1 MNRIKLALALI
12 ATAGLAAGLAASHG
26 GLARW
31 PGLIWGGATAV
42 LLAALFVQIVGSL
55 RKGEFGLDIVAALS
69 MSTALAFGETL
80 AGAVVAVMYAGG
92 QLLEDYAQTRA
103 RSELNSLLGR
113 APKTALVYTDD
124 HLSEVAIDDIRPG
137 DRILVRQGEL
147 VPVDGRIIRGEALLD
162 KSILTGESVP
172 QREPEGSDILS
183 GSISLDMAFDME
195 ATRRA
200 ADSAYLSIVRLV
212 QLAQS
217 AKAPMVRLADRFAMW
232 FLLFAVLLA
241 GLAWMLSREETRLLA
256 VLVAATPCPL
266 ILAVPVALVAG
277 ISKAARHGI
286 LVKGGPVLEALARVS
301 VLVSD
306 KTGTLT
312 HGRADL
318 ADIEATARI
327 APNEVLRLAASLDQ
341 ASNHVMAA
349 AIVDA
354 ARHRGLKL
362 TMPRNV
368 RETGGKGLTGFV
380 GTRRMTVG
388 AEDFVRRSLGLPAA
402 VQSSRPGTVQVA
414 VASGNSIVGRLV
426 FSDRLRPDAANT
438 LDRLR
443 RAGISRVVLASG
455 DDRAVVGDIA
465 RAVGADAA
473 HGDLKPGEKVDIVKA
488 ERKHGVVLMA
498 GDGVNDA
505 PALAAADVSLAMG
518 AAGSP
523 ASAEAADAVLLVD
536 RFDRIA
542 DGVEIAQRSR
552 RIALQS
558 VFVGLGLSVAAMI
571 AAALGY
577 LPPVKGA
584 IVQEAID
591 VAVIAN
597 ALRALR

>member
-341 ASNHVMAA
+341 ASNHVMAT

>member
-341 ASNHVMAA
+341 ASNHVMAT

-354 ARHRGLKL
+354 ARHRRLKL